1 MTKTLEELKKIIN
14 EQEAA
19 LIIKAKQQQLSLEE
33 KEEFKKLQTRLAD
46 EEGMDQ
52 LPSVEILQ
60 QLYKP
65 VKSFKIKSA
74 NEDDWAKIVAD
85 FEEKFGKEKNKN
97 GTLQFTTYEEVNAF
111 FKDQASKGRAFLAQE
126 VNRDNYVFSDGNGH
140 YLMGNKAEII
150 SYCKENDIES
160 PFDNPEESLDN
171 SPSKNFH

>member
-19 LIIKAKQQQLSLEE
+19 LIIKAQQQQLSFMEQ
-33 KEEFKKLQTRLAD
+33 KEFEKLQARLAD

-65 VKSFKIKSA
+65 LKSFEIKAA
-74 NEDDWAKIVAD
+74 NENDWAKVVAD
-85 FEEKFGKEKNKN
+85 FEEKFGKERNKN
-97 GTLQFTTYEEVNAF
+97 GTLQFTTYEEADAF

-126 VNRDNYVFSDGNGH
+126 VNRDNYVFSDGKGH
-140 YLMGNKAEII
+140 YLMGSKAEIV

-160 PFDNPEESLDN
+160 PFSPEESLDN
-171 SPSKNFH
+171 SPSKNFQ